1 MVTINQKLSLFQ
13 NMLQR
18 SLDDEFKQ
26 EMTELRQEYSQK
38 LQTNKEAADR
48 EAAEIIA
55 RTKKKAEAERVG
67 QISRIRL
74 EFKKEYMNLKEKLF
88 SRFMERVINEVEKF
102 TVSDRYPGYMM
113 SLVQK
118 LMSSGELPENT
129 VIYMTKRDLERYAE
143 DVKRKLVEQKQ
154 TDIKLREAPDSI
166 IGGFIAENPA
176 DMVRID
182 LSMSALLQDNED
194 YIMQMLFQ
202 AIEAGDANDN
212 LEQ

>member
-55 RTKKKAEAERVG
+55 RAKKKAEAERVG